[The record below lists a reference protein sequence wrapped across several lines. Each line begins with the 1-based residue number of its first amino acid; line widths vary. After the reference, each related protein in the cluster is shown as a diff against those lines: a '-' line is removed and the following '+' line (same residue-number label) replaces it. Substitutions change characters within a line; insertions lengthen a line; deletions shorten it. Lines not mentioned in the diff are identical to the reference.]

1 MRVAHPEAT
10 LPGGIGQVSNEPEAV
25 ARFTALFGSL
35 PVEDLIANLHTRVES
50 IELGGR
56 HFPLSINDGPI
67 KGNCYLCSPLA
78 AYIDY
83 AQDETRN
90 FVRSPFVFRALSA
103 LLATCKPLVLA
114 SGLDRQVQLNNWLLS
129 TNPVPQLEGSAA
141 RELVHGVA
149 ARYPDHAIII
159 RSLNTM
165 ADEASIRQ
173 LKAAGFRML
182 AARRVYLFAG
192 QSAWEARPVN
202 MRRDWA
208 LLTKT
213 PYRFTAGDDLTPEDY
228 ERAAELYRMLYLDKY
243 TPLNP
248 QYTARYIREMH
259 HRRLIEL
266 VGFRDDTGRLV
277 AVSGFFENGRTLTQ
291 PIVGYDTDLPMKAG
305 LYRMIMAVG
314 QRMAMERKLFFN
326 MSAGAGNFKH
336 LRGAEPV
343 FEFTAVYCAHLN
355 GRQRLA
361 IRIMEALLATI
372 GIPLLRSFEL

>member
-1 MRVAHPEAT
+1 MRAETPDPTV
-10 LPGGIGQVSNEPEAV
+10 PGDLGQVSNDAEAV
-25 ARFTALFGSL
+25 ARFAALFNSL
-35 PVEDLIANLHTRVES
+35 PVTDLIANLQTRVES

-56 HFPLSINDGPI
+56 HYPLSINDGPQ

-83 AQDETRN
+83 ALDETRN
-90 FVRSPFVFRALSA
+90 FVRSPLVFHALSA
-103 LLATCKPLVLA
+103 LLTACKPLVLA

-129 TNPVPQLEGSAA
+129 TNPVPQLEERAA
-141 RELVHGVA
+141 RELVQGLI

-165 ADEASIRQ
+165 ADEASIRS

-192 QSAWEARPVN
+192 QTEWAGRPVN

-208 LLTKT
+208 LLART
-213 PYRFTAGDDLTPEDY
+213 PYRLTTGDDFAPDDY
-228 ERAAELYRMLYLDKY
+228 ERAAALYRMLYLDKY
-243 TPLNP
+243 TLLNP

-259 HRRLIEL
+259 ERRLFEL
-266 VGFRDDTGRLV
+266 VGFRDNAGQLV

-291 PIVGYDTDLPMKAG
+291 PLVGYDTSLPMKDG
-305 LYRMIMAVG
+305 LYRLVMAVG
-314 QRMAMERKLFFN
+314 QKMAMERKLFFN

-336 LRGAEPV
+336 LRGAVPV

-361 IRIMEALLATI
+361 IRIMEGLLATI
-372 GIPLLRSFEL
+372 GIPLLRRFEL

>member
-1 MRVAHPEAT
+1 MRVAHPEPT
-10 LPGGIGQVSNEPEAV
+10 VPGDLGQVLNDPETV
-25 ARFTALFGSL
+25 ARFTALFNSG
-35 PVEDLIANLHTRVES
+35 PVEDLIANLQTRVEAV
-50 IELGGR
+50 ELSGR

-83 AQDETRN
+83 ARDETRN
-90 FVRSPFVFRALSA
+90 FVRSPFVFRALST
-103 LLATCKPLVLA
+103 LLAACKPLVLA

-129 TNPVPQLEGSAA
+129 TNPVPQLEESAA
-141 RELVHGVA
+141 RELVQGVI
-149 ARYPDHAIII
+149 ARYPDHAIVI

-165 ADEASIRQ
+165 ADEASIRS

-182 AARRVYLFAG
+182 AARRVYLFSGASEWTG
-192 QSAWEARPVN
+192 RPVN

-208 LLTKT
+208 LLAKT
-213 PYRFTAGDDLTPEDY
+213 PYRFTAGDDFTPEDY

-259 HRRLIEL
+259 HRKLFEL
-266 VGFRDDTGRLV
+266 VGFRDDVGQLV

-291 PIVGYDTDLPMKAG
+291 PIVGYDTSLPMNAG
-305 LYRMIMAVG
+305 LYRMIMALG
-314 QRMAMERKLFFN
+314 QKMAMERKLFFN

-336 LRGAEPV
+336 LRGAVPV
-343 FEFTAVYCAHLN
+343 FEFTAVYSAHLN

-361 IRIMEALLATI
+361 IRIMEGLLATI